1 MARNLAVGDEAP
13 DFELADQT
21 GQRHH
26 LATLVQRGP
35 VVLFF
40 YPKDDT
46 SLCTKEC
53 RAFRDNQPAF
63 VAAGAAIFGI
73 SSDDLESH
81 SRFAESHSLDYPLL
95 SDPGGNVGEL
105 YGVRKALGVFPGRAT
120 FVVDRQRIVR
130 FVLSARLQAE
140 RHTLEALAAVQRL
153 ASAVGQTATQL

>member
-1 MARNLAVGDEAP
+1 MARNLAVGDQAP
-13 DFELADQT
+13 DFELVDQT

-53 RAFRDNQPAF
+53 RAFRDSQPAF

-73 SSDDLESH
+73 SSDNLESH
-81 SRFAESHSLDYPLL
+81 GRFAASHSLDYPLL
-95 SDPGGNVGEL
+95 SDPGGSVGEL

-120 FVVDRQRIVR
+120 FVVDRQRVVR
-130 FVLSARLQAE
+130 FALSARLQAE
-140 RHTLEALAAVQRL
+140 RHTVEALAAVQQL
-153 ASAVGQTATQL
+153 AAAVGQPVAQL